1 MKNVSA
7 SVRQQL
13 LNKSRSEHRPFNELL
28 QYYAMERF
36 LYRLS
41 KSVHVHS
48 FILKGALMLRVW
60 RSPEI
65 RPTMDIDL
73 LGITSNE
80 EESIVSQ
87 ILEIIAYEVEPDGL
101 TFDSESIQTESIIQ
115 DADYKGIRIRFQAYL
130 GTARVHMQIDIG
142 FGDIVYPIPEKAD
155 LPTLLNFPTPHLFCY
170 SRQSVIAEK
179 YEIMVKRGLLNS
191 RMKDFYDIW
200 LLSRQFSYDRAQLT
214 EAISLTF
221 QNRGTT
227 LISAFD
233 LFDEVFIDSKQIQW
247 AAFCNRLKQEH
258 VPVSFQSVVRSIQLF
273 LTPVSSA
280 DSGLTTWPPAGP
292 WS

>member
-41 KSVHVHS
+41 KSVHVHN

-101 TFDSESIQTESIIQ
+101 TFDSESIQT
-115 DADYKGIRIRFQAYL
+115 
-130 GTARVHMQIDIG
+130 
-142 FGDIVYPIPEKAD
+142 
-155 LPTLLNFPTPHLFCY
+155 
-170 SRQSVIAEK
+170 
-179 YEIMVKRGLLNS
+179 
-191 RMKDFYDIW
+191 
-200 LLSRQFSYDRAQLT
+200 
-214 EAISLTF
+214 
-221 QNRGTT
+221 
-227 LISAFD
+227 
-233 LFDEVFIDSKQIQW
+233 
-247 AAFCNRLKQEH
+247 
-258 VPVSFQSVVRSIQLF
+258 
-273 LTPVSSA
+273 
-280 DSGLTTWPPAGP
+280 
-292 WS
+292 